1 MMLFHYLFT
10 FTLFKNPI
18 LIKLS
23 FFLKTLARLER
34 FKVSLSNKVGDT
46 SGSNNKDS
54 GENKNDE
61 DLSGWRSAKL
71 KFVPDP
77 SGKVSSGMNHIMLN
91 IS

>member
-1 MMLFHYLFT
+1 
-10 FTLFKNPI
+10 
-18 LIKLS
+18 
-23 FFLKTLARLER
+23 
-34 FKVSLSNKVGDT
+34 VGDT